1 MAGLKSATWEMFPK
15 SVYASNLPFD
25 SLIFFASASIFMW

>member
-1 MAGLKSATWEMFPK
+1 MAGLKSAPWEMFPK

-25 SLIFFASASIFMW
+25 SVILFASASIFT